1 MDIPQSSINQQSGI
15 SIQHFAEGTE
25 GIMNSGMADLPRDPH
40 ERLRDD
46 VRMLGGLLGE
56 TLRLREAAGLYE
68 TVERVRA
75 LSKSGRAGSDRDLDA
90 LADLLRGLPVES
102 AVPVARAFSHFLTLA
117 NIAEQHHRVRR
128 RRQYLRDPHA
138 APQRGSCDETF
149 ARLLSEGIRPGALHA
164 ATTSMR
170 VELVLTAHPTAIT
183 RRTLIQKHL
192 RIAGALARQD
202 RDDLTAPER
211 QEIVETIRRE
221 IMAAWETDEIR
232 ARRPT
237 PVDEAIAGLLI
248 FEQTLWDA
256 VPRFLRSLDA
266 SLTRATGS
274 PLPLDAAPLRFGS
287 WMGGD
292 RDGNPTVTPRVTHL
306 ACGVARW
313 MAADLYER
321 EVAALRSEL
330 SVTPAIPELRAR
342 ANGAREPY
350 RAVLRE
356 VRDRLRATRDH
367 FGGELTR
374 AELLKGDVPPSG
386 RSAPYLS
393 AAEFI
398 EPLHLCYRSLVD
410 TGQHVIAAGRL
421 TDLLRR
427 TAAFGLTLVR
437 LDIRQ
442 HAERHAAALDAI
454 TRWRR
459 EGSYLE
465 WDEPQRRAYLSAA
478 LRGAAPLVPLD
489 FAADADVMDVV
500 ATFRLAGQLHPES
513 LGAYVISM
521 AQAPSDVLA
530 VEAFQAHSKHRLR
543 IVPLFERVDDLGA
556 APGTLRDL
564 LGIAEY
570 RDRICGSQEVMIGY
584 SDSAKDG
591 GRLAANW
598 ALYRAQESIVEVC
611 RDAGVELT
619 LFHGRG
625 GSISRGGGPTYLANQ
640 SQPPGSV
647 HGRLRATEQ
656 GEMIQ
661 AQFGLPEIATRTL
674 ELYTTATLAATLE
687 THEPPSPQW
696 RPVMDRLAETARTVY
711 REVVYDNPQFVE
723 YFRTATPE
731 VELGVVPIGSRP
743 VRRTQDGGVDS
754 LRAIPWVFAWTQTRL
769 LLPSWLG
776 TGEALNAGL
785 GQGEEDVLRQMYEQ
799 WPFFRSTLDLI
810 AMVLAETDSRIAAEY
825 DRRLVPLDLQPIGTD
840 LRQRLDSTI
849 KSVLTVMGKERLLT
863 ENVVLRRSIEVRNPY
878 VYPINLVQIEL
889 LRRLR
894 EEGHDDPQLT
904 NAFQVTVNGIAAGMR
919 NTG

>member
-1 MDIPQSSINQQSGI
+1 MPD
-15 SIQHFAEGTE
+15 A
-25 GIMNSGMADLPRDPH
+25 PRDPH

-46 VRMLGGLLGE
+46 VRLLGGLLGE
-56 TLRLREAAGLYE
+56 TLRLREGAALYE

-75 LSKSGRAGSDRDLDA
+75 LSKSGRAGSDSDLDA
-90 LADLLRGLPVES
+90 LADLLRTLPVES

-149 ARLLSEGIRPGALHA
+149 ARLMSHGATADALHA

-192 RIAGALARQD
+192 RIADALSRQD
-202 RDDLTAPER
+202 RDDLTVPER
-211 QEIVETIRRE
+211 QQTVETLRRE
-221 IMAAWETDEIR
+221 VMASWETDEIR

-256 VPRFLRSLDA
+256 VPSFLRSLDA
-266 SLTRATGS
+266 SLKRATGR

-292 RDGNPTVTPRVTHL
+292 RDGNPTVTPRVTQL

-321 EVAALRSEL
+321 EIAALRAEL
-330 SVTPAIPELRAR
+330 SMTPATKELQTR

-367 FGGELTR
+367 YGGELAR
-374 AELLKGDVPPSG
+374 AELLKGDATPG
-386 RSAPYLS
+386 KAAPYLS
-393 AAEFI
+393 VADLQ
-398 EPLHLCYRSLVD
+398 EPLRLCYRSLVE
-410 TGQHVIAAGRL
+410 TGQQVIADGRL

-437 LDIRQ
+437 LDLRQ
-442 HAERHAAALDAI
+442 HAARHAAALDAI
-454 TRWRR
+454 TRHRG
-459 EGSYLE
+459 EGAYLE
-465 WDEPQRRAYLSAA
+465 WDEARRQAYLTAA
-478 LRGAAPLVPLD
+478 LRSPTPLVPDDLE
-489 FAADADVMDVV
+489 ADDDVRDVV
-500 ATFRLAGQLHPES
+500 ETFRLAAVLDPAS

-530 VEAFQAHSKHRLR
+530 VEALQAHSKHRLR
-543 IVPLFERVDDLGA
+543 TVPLFERVDDLRA
-556 APGTLRDL
+556 AAGTLREL
-564 LGIAEY
+564 LAIPEY
-570 RDRICGSQEVMIGY
+570 RRRIGTEQEVMIGY

-598 ALYRAQESIVEVC
+598 ALYLAQESIVDVCHEVN
-611 RDAGVELT
+611 VQLT

-625 GSISRGGGPTYLANQ
+625 GSISRGGGPTYLAIQ

-647 HGRLRATEQ
+647 DGRLRATEQ

-687 THEPPSPQW
+687 VAARPDPRW
-696 RPVMDRLAETARTVY
+696 RPVMDRLAQTARGVY
-711 REVVYDNPQFVE
+711 REVVYDNPRFVE
-723 YFRTATPE
+723 YFRAATPE

-743 VRRTQDGGVDS
+743 VRRTADGGVDS

-776 TGEALNAGL
+776 TGEALSAAL
-785 GQGEEDVLRQMYEQ
+785 ERGELDVLREMYER

-810 AMVLAETDSRIAAEY
+810 AMVLAESDARIAAEY
-825 DRRLVPLDLQPIGTD
+825 DRRLVPPDLQPIGTD
-840 LRQRLDSTI
+840 LRRRLEATI
-849 KSVLTVMGKERLLT
+849 QSVLTVTGKERLLT

-894 EEGHDDPQLT
+894 EEGHDDPQIT

>member
-1 MDIPQSSINQQSGI
+1 MLD
-15 SIQHFAEGTE
+15 T
-25 GIMNSGMADLPRDPH
+25 PRDPH

-56 TLRLREAAGLYE
+56 TLRLREGAALYDI
-68 TVERVRA
+68 VERVRA

-90 LADLLRGLPVES
+90 VADLLRGLPVES

-128 RRQYLRDPHA
+128 RREYLRDPHA

-149 ARLLSEGIRPGALHA
+149 ARLMSLGITADALHA
-164 ATTSMR
+164 ATTSLG

-192 RIAGALARQD
+192 RIADALARQD

-211 QEIVETIRRE
+211 QEILASLRRE
-221 IMAAWETDEIR
+221 VLSAWETDEIR

-256 VPRFLRSLDA
+256 VPRFLRSLDG
-266 SLTRATGS
+266 SLTRATGRS
-274 PLPLDAAPLRFGS
+274 LPLDAAPLRFGS

-292 RDGNPTVTPRVTHL
+292 RDGNPTVTPHVTHL

-321 EVAALRSEL
+321 EIGALRAEL
-330 SVTPAIPELRAR
+330 SVTPATAELHAR

-367 FGGELTR
+367 FGSELAR
-374 AELLKGDVPPSG
+374 AELLKGDARRTG
-386 RSAPYLS
+386 RVAPYLS
-393 AAEFI
+393 VAELI
-398 EPLHLCYRSLVD
+398 EPLQLCYRSLVD
-410 TGQHVIAAGRL
+410 TGQQVIADGRL
-421 TDLLRR
+421 TDILRR
-427 TAAFGLTLVR
+427 TSAFGLTLVR

-454 TRWRR
+454 TRRR
-459 EGSYLE
+459 GDGSYLE
-465 WDEPQRRAYLSAA
+465 WNEGRRQAFLAAA
-478 LRGAAPLVPLD
+478 LRSADPLVPPDLK
-489 FAADADVMDVV
+489 ADDDVQEVIE
-500 ATFRLAGQLHPES
+500 TFRLVGEIHPES
-513 LGAYVISM
+513 LSAYIVSM
-521 AQAPSDVLA
+521 AKAPSDVLA
-530 VEAFQAHSKHRLR
+530 VQAFQAHSRHRLR
-543 IVPLFERVDDLGA
+543 AVPLFERVDDLEGA
-556 APGTLRDL
+556 PATLRDL
-564 LGIAEY
+564 LAIPEY
-570 RDRICGSQEVMIGY
+570 RERIDGRQEVMIGY

-598 ALYRAQESIVEVC
+598 ALYRAQERIVDVC
-611 RDAGVELT
+611 RDAKIELT

-625 GSISRGGGPTYLANQ
+625 GSISRGGGPTYLAIQ

-647 HGRLRATEQ
+647 NGRLRVTEQ

-661 AQFGLPEIATRTL
+661 AQFGLPEIAMRTL
-674 ELYTTATLAATLE
+674 ELYTTATLGATLE
-687 THEPPSPQW
+687 VPVPPEPHW
-696 RPVMDRLAETARTVY
+696 RPVMDRLAELARGLY
-711 REVVYDNPQFVE
+711 RDVVYDNPRFIE

-743 VRRTQDGGVDS
+743 VRRTKDAGVDS

-776 TGEALNAGL
+776 TGEALSAGL
-785 GQGEEDVLRQMYEQ
+785 ERGEQDVLREMYER

-810 AMVLAETDSRIAAEY
+810 AMVLAESDARIAAEY
-825 DRRLVPLDLQPIGTD
+825 DRRLVPPDLQPVGAD
-840 LRQRLDSTI
+840 LRRRLTATI
-849 KSVLTVMGKERLLT
+849 GSVLTVMGKERLLT
-863 ENVVLRRSIEVRNPY
+863 ENAVLRRSIEVRNPY

-894 EEGHDDPQLT
+894 EEGHDNPQIT